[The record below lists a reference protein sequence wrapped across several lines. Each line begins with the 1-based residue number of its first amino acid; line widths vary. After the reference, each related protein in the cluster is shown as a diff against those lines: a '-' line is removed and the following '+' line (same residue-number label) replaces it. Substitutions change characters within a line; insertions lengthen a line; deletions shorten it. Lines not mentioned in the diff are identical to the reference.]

1 MQHAEKT
8 LQYVLFVEAETGVGA
23 GHHHQKSE
31 STTRSLPQPPLS
43 AAVCHRRLSTAVVTL
58 LVTPAAVLCQAGL
71 TVSSK
76 LARYRRVS
84 SGQAS
89 SCHSEPKGC
98 GPLRLYLFTLCIAL
112 CTTAHSDSHYNSC
125 RSHYKL
131 ARCAVVRAE
140 AQGTSQQAMQ
150 AGHHSSTRSVTGQ
163 SVSSWSNTL
172 ACVQYSMGTAATT
185 GVAIAPQ
192 N

>member
-1 MQHAEKT
+1 
-8 LQYVLFVEAETGVGA
+8 
-23 GHHHQKSE
+23 
-31 STTRSLPQPPLS
+31 
-43 AAVCHRRLSTAVVTL
+43 
-58 LVTPAAVLCQAGL
+58 
-71 TVSSK
+71 VSSK

-98 GPLRLYLFTLCIAL
+98 GPMRLYLFTLCIAL

-192 N
+192 NQMRSSHDTKRPGRHSSTRSVTGLSVSSWQVAVSTL